1 MTTNDL
7 GQETKK
13 SYSTPELRSYGTL
26 VEQTRMQ
33 PTVPNS
39 INEPGKVTPPQG
51 DNPEKKTAS
60 T

>member
-13 SYSTPELRSYGTL
+13 PYSTPELLSYGTL

-33 PTVPNS
+33 PNS
-39 INEPGKVTPPQG
+39 AKLYQ
-51 DNPEKKTAS
+51 
-60 T
+60 